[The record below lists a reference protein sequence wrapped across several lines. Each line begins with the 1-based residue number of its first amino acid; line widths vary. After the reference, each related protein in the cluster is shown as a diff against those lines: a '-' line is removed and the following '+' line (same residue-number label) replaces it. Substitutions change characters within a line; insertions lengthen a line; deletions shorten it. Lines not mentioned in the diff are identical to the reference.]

1 MIHNI
6 SMINS
11 CNQLFFTDILLFT
24 QLLFLYKDILNNAYL
39 KSICT

>member
-6 SMINS
+6 IMINS

-24 QLLFLYKDILNNAYL
+24 QLFFLYKDILNNAYL